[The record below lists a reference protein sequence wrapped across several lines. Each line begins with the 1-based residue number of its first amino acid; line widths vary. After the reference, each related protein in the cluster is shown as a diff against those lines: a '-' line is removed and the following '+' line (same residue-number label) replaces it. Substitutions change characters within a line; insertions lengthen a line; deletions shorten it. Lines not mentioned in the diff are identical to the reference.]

1 MIIDIPFINKCP
13 KTYINKY
20 NDFQVEPIYNDIGIL
35 SMIFNKSYDLYTMPI
50 YMNSRINYVS
60 YEEYDNFHNLLNG
73 QFSYRPISNSYNKIS
88 SHYIPKLQ
96 QGHKIKDMIIPIK
109 TDNYQIYN
117 NLIDISNI
125 TIINNCVN
133 DNGIDIKLN
142 IKPILY
148 MRIGRWDKKNM
159 VEDKYELLFEMTEW
173 SQFKLINKPII
184 NLNNI
189 LYIIIDGHDFIYI
202 DNYIDNMDKLDY
214 INLRLFI

>member
-1 MIIDIPFINKCP
+1 
-13 KTYINKY
+13 
-20 NDFQVEPIYNDIGIL
+20 
-35 SMIFNKSYDLYTMPI
+35 
-50 YMNSRINYVS
+50 
-60 YEEYDNFHNLLNG
+60 
-73 QFSYRPISNSYNKIS
+73 
-88 SHYIPKLQ
+88 
-96 QGHKIKDMIIPIK
+96 
-109 TDNYQIYN
+109 
-117 NLIDISNI
+117 
-125 TIINNCVN
+125 
-133 DNGIDIKLN
+133 
-142 IKPILY
+142 